1 MLSKA
6 LTLILDDY
14 CERYNSK
21 ILSMHEDFSANF
33 EHECLLSL
41 FLIDSLVADIEG

>member
-14 CERYNSK
+14 CEQYNST
-21 ILSMHEDFSANF
+21 ILSMHEGLSANF
-33 EHECLLSL
+33 EHDSLFGL